1 MLTEDQ
7 IQLLR
12 KPNIAHLATVE
23 PDGSPQV
30 TPVWVDINE
39 EENLVLVNT
48 AEGRRKVRNI
58 RRNPQVAIDI
68 ADKDNPYT
76 MVSIKG
82 EVIDITT
89 EGADEHINSLAKKYL
104 GKDVYPFRQPGE
116 QRLLLK
122 IKPEEV
128 AA

>member
-7 IQLLR
+7 MQLLR

-30 TPVWVDINE
+30 TPVWVDIDE
-39 EENLVLVNT
+39 EKNLVLVNT